1 MTNMSNITITIPTDK
16 IKRLAEL
23 TEQTVDQTIH
33 ELQNELI
40 NELISNL
47 EGLDDLHKSIKSSR
61 EEIQRHI

>member
-1 MTNMSNITITIPTDK
+1 MTNVSTITITVPTDK

-23 TEQTVDQTIH
+23 TRQTVDQTIH

-40 NELISNL
+40 NELIENL
-47 EGLDDLHKSIKSSR
+47 ESLHDLHDTIESSR